1 MLTIKLNYLSNTLIA
16 CYIYLHIDIYIKKKK
31 RTIIMKI
38 MWEITV
44 NSILRI
50 DRGIFLYNKKS

>member
-44 NSILRI
+44 NSIK
-50 DRGIFLYNKKS
+50 FYV